1 MKRKLQETFDD
12 EPCPSASSHARIR
25 EVLQKSV
32 RRQLHEVADD
42 QPQCSKRDLHSNN
55 CLKRMWAESN
65 IAFLA
70 VQELSC
76 TVGQQGAMGAEGF
89 AKIGASGVHRGNL
102 FRDLCQAIGVPI
114 GSLAVKW
121 FRIPTEQDSCLFPVL
136 CPHELFKHLHRDKK
150 DLFMSALLGGAEN
163 DLAEFWD
170 STTGKKLARDHPILR
185 GRRRRQLLKTIL
197 VGVHGDAGEFS
208 HQDSVNVISWSSI
221 VGLGDTKSRSMIF
234 AVIRKSQLRSD
245 GAAWDALWK
254 IFGWSMNTL
263 LTGKDPEQ
271 DWQGKPTEGD
281 CVHLADGW
289 SAALLQ
295 VRGDWSFFP
304 KSCTFR
310 GKTK

>member
-1 MKRKLQETFDD
+1 
-12 EPCPSASSHARIR
+12 
-25 EVLQKSV
+25 
-32 RRQLHEVADD
+32 
-42 QPQCSKRDLHSNN
+42 
-55 CLKRMWAESN
+55 
-65 IAFLA
+65 
-70 VQELSC
+70 
-76 TVGQQGAMGAEGF
+76 
-89 AKIGASGVHRGNL
+89 
-102 FRDLCQAIGVPI
+102 
-114 GSLAVKW
+114 
-121 FRIPTEQDSCLFPVL
+121 
-136 CPHELFKHLHRDKK
+136 
-150 DLFMSALLGGAEN
+150 MSALLGGAEN
-163 DLAEFWD
+163 DLAEFCD

-234 AVIRKSQLRSD
+234 AVIRESQLRSD

-254 IFGWSMNTL
+254 FFGWSMNTL